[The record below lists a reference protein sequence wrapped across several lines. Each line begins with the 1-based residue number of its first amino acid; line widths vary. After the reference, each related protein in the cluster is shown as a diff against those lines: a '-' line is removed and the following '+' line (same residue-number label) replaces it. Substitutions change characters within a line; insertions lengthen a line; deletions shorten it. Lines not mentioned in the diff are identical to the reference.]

1 MAVNVRGSFLA
12 AKHAIPALKQSPVG
26 AVMFVASDAA
36 LVAFEGMSPYC
47 SSKGAVV
54 MLAKSLSSDFPS
66 VRFNCLCPGVVDTPM
81 SRADLGFPDG
91 FADTDLPVIEADQLA
106 KQAAFLVSPVSYP
119 INGTTVVSDFGYL
132 ARSALPALEFV
143 TERGASTEA
152 IHLTSFHQ
160 WPDPSEWEVRPRSH
174 RRVDYG
180 DSAGHGAVRH
190 R

>member
-1 MAVNVRGSFLA
+1 
-12 AKHAIPALKQSPVG
+12 
-26 AVMFVASDAA
+26 MFVASDAA

-143 TERGASTEA
+143 TETVLPPGYPLDKFPSRA
-152 IHLTSFHQ
+152 
-160 WPDPSEWEVRPRSH
+160 DPSEWEVRPRSH

-180 DSAGHGAVRH
+180 DSAGHGAVR
-190 R
+190 RR